1 MEQQRLS
8 TMVKDMRFEGFL
20 LVRMAEQRSSSN
32 GSKYLDMTLC
42 DKSGDLNAKM
52 WDGTVNPPKVGSVV
66 KVRATIQEYNGRLQM
81 RVEKMR
87 PRQEGDDAPLDA
99 LMPCAP
105 EKPEAMFAEI
115 QAAIDEMTWED
126 LKKLTRE
133 MVNAVREKLMYFPA
147 AQRLHHAE
155 RSGLMHHTTSML
167 RVARA
172 VLPLYPFLNGDLLC
186 AGVIVHDLSKTVEML
201 SDEAG
206 NVTDYSKEGLLLGHL
221 VDGVAQV
228 RLAAQ
233 RAGVEGECVTLLSHM
248 VISHH
253 GVPEF
258 GSPRAPM
265 FPEAEMLHMIDDMD
279 AKMNEMEGVL
289 RRTPAGAFSEKIW
302 SLDRRLYHPL
312 YPEKTEGTEGAAQT
326 AGKTAAAGKPEAA
339 PARSGQTEKPRYP
352 RPDAQQAYE
361 GLL

>member
-1 MEQQRLS
+1 
-8 TMVKDMRFEGFL
+8 MRFEGFL

-81 RVEKMR
+81 RVERMR
-87 PRQEGDDAPLDA
+87 DRQDDDDVALDM

-105 EKPEAMFAEI
+105 EKPEVMMKEI
-115 QAAIDEMTWED
+115 LDTIEGMQWEA
-126 LKKLTRE
+126 LKKLMRE
-133 MVNAVREKLMYFPA
+133 LIRMTGDKLMYFPA

-155 RSGLMHHTTSML
+155 RSGLLHHTTSML
-167 RVARA
+167 RTAKA
-172 VLPLYPFLNGDLLC
+172 LLPLYPFLNSDLLL
-186 AGVIVHDLSKTVEML
+186 AGVIAHDLSKTIEML

-206 NVTDYSKEGLLLGHL
+206 NVTDYTAQGLLLGHL

-228 RLAAQ
+228 RTAAQ
-233 RAGVEGECVTLLSHM
+233 NAGVAEDECVLLLSHM

-279 AKMNEMEGVL
+279 AKMNEMETVQK
-289 RRTPAGAFSEKIW
+289 RTPQGAFSEKIW
-302 SLDRRLYHPL
+302 SLDRRLYHPN
-312 YPEKTEGTEGAAQT
+312 YPVESVEETVTDCGGLQPRTMTPSPKPAA
-326 AGKTAAAGKPEAA
+326 KPY
-339 PARSGQTEKPRYP
+339 T
-352 RPDAQQAYE
+352 RPDAQKAYD